1 MSHPLIAAVLIVKNE
16 GQNLRACLQSVV
28 GWVDEIVIL
37 DSGSSDNTLEIA
49 AQFGA
54 RIFHNTPWPGFGKQ
68 RQVAQCH
75 VTATWCLWLD
85 ADEVV
90 PKELGEEIRGIVQ
103 QAPARNLYAFP
114 RLNWYFGRYIRHC
127 GWYPKPVVRLYP
139 TNLTQYNDDAVHERV
154 IIGREM
160 SVHVCHNPLLH
171 YPYTDLRH
179 HVAKSSCYAH
189 DWAQARHARGK
200 RSSLL
205 SAAAHALVRFIRMY
219 LLQRG
224 FLDGRAG
231 LLLCILSSYYTY
243 LKYAELWILQSDLAS
258 APHRIDEGQQAQSK
272 TQQKDPSCH

>member
-1 MSHPLIAAVLIVKNE
+1 MSQPRIAAVLIVKNE
-16 GQNLRACLQSVV
+16 GENLRACLQSVA

-68 RQVAQCH
+68 RQVAQQH

-85 ADEVV
+85 ADEVI
-90 PKELGEEIRGIVQ
+90 PPELREEIQGIVQ
-103 QAPARNLYAFP
+103 QAPAQHLYAFP
-114 RLNWYFGRYIRHC
+114 RLNWYFGRYIYHC

-139 TNLTQYNDDAVHERV
+139 TTVTRYNDDAVHERV
-154 IIGREM
+154 VVSREM
-160 SVHVCHNPLLH
+160 SVRVCRHPLLH
-171 YPYTDLRH
+171 YPYRDLRH
-179 HVAKSSCYAH
+179 HVAKSSSYAH

-200 RSSLL
+200 RSSLF
-205 SAAAHALVRFIRMY
+205 SAATHALIRFIRMY

-243 LKYAELWILQSDLAS
+243 LKYAELWILQNDLAS
-258 APHRIDEGQQAQSK
+258 SPHSSESSK
-272 TQQKDPSCH
+272 HHGASKK